1 MLWIKCICMHRFVL
15 QILCFCCCCW
25 QCCKMM
31 SEQPI
36 LIMTPKFIHVN
47 TLVNISMYVL
57 MVETK
62 PSDAVCCS
70 CFLFT
75 LSIGVISF
83 IFSFCLGEYGEDC
96 SKVIVFVLCSFDTIG
111 WMLVWMN
118 VGSSS
123 SVHQR
128 LLSTNVCWN
137 ETIIS
142 FSRRDLVYIGV
153 CTPS

>member
-1 MLWIKCICMHRFVL
+1 MQLRLICVMLWIKCICVHRFVL

-36 LIMTPKFIHVN
+36 LIMNPKFIHVD

-57 MVETK
+57 MVEAK

-111 WMLVWMN
+111 WMLV
-118 VGSSS
+118 
-123 SVHQR
+123 VHQVYI
-128 LLSTNVCWN
+128 NVCFLQMFV
-137 ETIIS
+137 EMKQLYRFQEGI
-142 FSRRDLVYIGV
+142 
-153 CTPS
+153 